1 MRLESKEGGR
11 VMMFWNIMKDFA
23 VIFGGFGSG
32 IAAIVSVLKEWPY
45 VAKILKGRTEK
56 DPSHSL
62 PATDGSDEDHRSDQ

>member
-1 MRLESKEGGR
+1 
-11 VMMFWNIMKDFA
+11 MMFWNIMKDFA